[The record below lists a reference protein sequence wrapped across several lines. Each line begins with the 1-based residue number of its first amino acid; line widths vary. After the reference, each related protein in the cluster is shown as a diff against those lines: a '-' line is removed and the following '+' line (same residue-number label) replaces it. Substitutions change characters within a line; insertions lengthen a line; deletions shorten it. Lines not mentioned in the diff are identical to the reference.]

1 LPVVTASVSIILPF
15 MAQTKPDFTSLFGES
30 GPQPAVTFF
39 DPDGPSA
46 PFGWFGGKAYY
57 AEWILGH
64 FPDHRIY
71 VEPFGGAANVL
82 LRKRPSD
89 VEIYNDL
96 DHRLVNFFR
105 VLRNRSQ
112 FEELV
117 RLSTLTPYS
126 REEFVDLVEAAEPT
140 DPVEAA
146 WWFFVRC
153 RQAMG
158 GAGMTKLLPCFWATS
173 TRSRRNMA
181 EPVSKYLSAID
192 RLEDVADRF
201 RSVMIEGLDAAELI
215 RKYDAPDVL
224 FYCDPPYV
232 HETRHPQTA
241 VRYAKEMTDEDHAAV
256 LEALASCQGK
266 VILSGYESELY
277 SRHLAGWRRE
287 TIAGKAHMGNSGQ
300 QRTEILWIKF

>member
-1 LPVVTASVSIILPF
+1 MSKA
-15 MAQTKPDFTSLFGES
+15 APDFSSLFGES
-30 GPQPAVTFF
+30 GPRPAVTFF
-39 DPDGPSA
+39 DPEGPSA

-64 FPDHRIY
+64 FPEHRVY

-82 LRKRPSD
+82 LRKRPSE
-89 VEIYNDL
+89 VEIFNDL

-105 VLRNRSQ
+105 VLRNRQQ

-126 REEFVDLVEAAEPT
+126 RTEFVELVETPEPS
-140 DPVEAA
+140 DHVEAA
-146 WWFFVRC
+146 WWFFTRC

-181 EPVSKYLSAID
+181 EPVSKYLSSID
-192 RLEDVADRF
+192 YLEDVADRF
-201 RSVMIEGLDAAELI
+201 RSVMIEGMEAVELI
-215 RKYDAPDVL
+215 QKYDAPDVL

-241 VRYAKEMTDEDHAAV
+241 TRYAKEMSGDDHIAV
-256 LEALASCQGK
+256 LEALAAAKAK
-266 VILSGYESELY
+266 VLLSGYDSELY
-277 SRHLAGWRRE
+277 NRHLSDWKRE
-287 TIAGKAHMGNSGQ
+287 TVTGKAHMGNSGQ
-300 QRTEILWIKF
+300 ERLEVLWIKP

>member
-1 LPVVTASVSIILPF
+1 MPQDA
-15 MAQTKPDFTSLFGES
+15 PDFSSLFSES
-30 GPQPAVTFF
+30 MPPGAATFF
-39 DPDGPSA
+39 NPDGPSA

-64 FPDHRIY
+64 FPDHRLY

-82 LRKRPSD
+82 LRKRISD
-89 VEIYNDL
+89 VEIFNDL

-105 VLRNRSQ
+105 VLRDRTQ

-117 RLSTLTPYS
+117 RLSSLTPYS
-126 REEFVDLVEAAEPT
+126 RDEFVALVETPEPT
-140 DPVEAA
+140 DPVQAA

-181 EPVSKYLSAID
+181 EPVSEYLSSID

-201 RSVMIEGLDAAELI
+201 RSVMIEGMEATELI

-241 VRYAKEMTDEDHAAV
+241 TRYAKEMSTDDHVAL
-256 LEALASCQGK
+256 LETLGACKGK
-266 VILSGYESELY
+266 VILSGYDSELY
-277 SRHLAGWRRE
+277 DQHLSGWKRE
-287 TIAGKAHMGNSGQ
+287 TIIGKAHMGNSGLE
-300 QRTEILWIKF
+300 RREVLWLKC